1 MIEPVEQTIRCFLGM
16 GLLDADRARIQSCL
30 LPLRGQPWANSV
42 RWVAAH
48 NWHLTLMF
56 LGNRSSPWLA
66 AVRADLAALSL
77 PSAATES
84 VMTAS
89 GLQVGCFPD
98 AKGRIV
104 ALELQPDPSLLAIKS
119 RLDSLLQ
126 RHGCEPET
134 RSFRPHVTLGRFER
148 GGHEPVLPV
157 SFTSTLTFSR
167 LTLFQSTPT
176 RQGSEYQAL
185 WSLPLDGLF
194 GVDDSGQS
202 TT

>member
-1 MIEPVEQTIRCFLGM
+1 M
-16 GLLDADRARIQSCL
+16 
-30 LPLRGQPWANSV
+30 RGQPWADHV
-42 RWVAAH
+42 RWVAAR
-48 NWHLTLMF
+48 NWHLTLTF
-56 LGNRSSPWLA
+56 LGNRSIPWLE

-77 PSAATES
+77 PPVATES
-84 VMTAS
+84 VITAS

-98 AKGRIV
+98 AKARIV
-104 ALELQPDPSLLAIKS
+104 ALELQPDPPLLAMKA
-119 RLDSLLQ
+119 RLDSLLK

-148 GGHEPVLPV
+148 GGHESLLPV
-157 SFTSTLTFSR
+157 PFTSTLTFSL

-194 GVDDSGQS
+194 GADAIGRS

>member
-1 MIEPVEQTIRCFLGM
+1 MIEPVEQTVRCFLGM
-16 GLLDADRARIQSCL
+16 GLADADRVRIQSCL
-30 LPLRGQPWANSV
+30 SPLRGQPWADHV
-42 RWVAAH
+42 RWVAAR
-48 NWHLTLMF
+48 NWHLTLAF

-66 AVRADLAALSL
+66 AVRADLAALS
-77 PSAATES
+77 PHPAATES

-119 RLDSLLQ
+119 RLDSLLL

-148 GGHEPVLPV
+148 GGHEPLPPHP
-157 SFTSTLTFSR
+157 FTSTLTFSR

-194 GVDDSGQS
+194 GVDDSAQS